1 MKKKYLIILIVVL
14 AVLGVFLLLSTKKQ
28 KIGIPEEEKA
38 EEEIEIKTIPSEQSG
53 LGAPINLAIPKTEG
67 EAPQDSDQDG
77 LSDEQ
82 EKELGTDPNNW
93 DTDGDGLGDAEEIK
107 YGFDPLKK
115 DSNDDGINDAE
126 AFKLGL
132 PR

>member
-28 KIGIPEEEKA
+28 KIGIPEEKKA
-38 EEEIEIKTIPSEQSG
+38 EEETEIKTIPAEQSG

>member
-38 EEEIEIKTIPSEQSG
+38 EEEIEIKTIPAEQSG

-93 DTDGDGLGDAEEIK
+93 DTDGDGLGA
-107 YGFDPLKK
+107 GWQC
-115 DSNDDGINDAE
+115 
-126 AFKLGL
+126 
-132 PR
+132 RR